1 MKSLTGKFT
10 SVRGWTLLLA
20 LLLGAG
26 MMISAC
32 GDEEVPTPTTPA
44 PTPAPTPTPTP
55 TPEPTPEPT
64 GPATPTGLRISA
76 SGANFLEWTWT
87 AVEGVLGY
95 QGQFSTDAVFAD
107 NDQTFLIIAPQ
118 TSHRASNLS
127 ANTSGHFRVRSGTGS
142 LTALTYSEWTDG
154 VTGTTSA
161 PPPAVPL
168 SAPTGLR
175 TGSATTTTVTLT
187 WSSVDDADSYDVEQR
202 PADGQWTGA
211 SCNGGDSQV
220 DNEACEASGL
230 TRGTDYSFRVR
241 AQPDP
246 DDDTLEESAWSSTAS
261 ARTSGSTPST
271 SITGTDDAYEI
282 TWESGEDTESDA
294 NNDRFWI
301 TWTWSRPDDGRI
313 RFLYTMIDID
323 ENTANEREACPA
335 IDGTWTG
342 GPDGLPQYSYTT
354 ATGLTAGHVARLCV
368 VPTWKDDD
376 AQRYGDVFSA
386 WAATAPETNAAVGD
400 IALGPKVNSDQQKTT
415 AIDWYV
421 QVDQAIHV

>member
-55 TPEPTPEPT
+55 PPTPEPEPT

-107 NDQTFLIIAPQ
+107 NDQTYLIIAPQ

-154 VTGTTSA
+154 VMGTTSA

-168 SAPTGLR
+168 SAPTGLQ
-175 TGSATTTTVTLT
+175 TGSATATTVTLT
-187 WSSVDDADSYDVEQR
+187 WSSVDDADNYDVQQR

-246 DDDTLEESAWSSTAS
+246 DDDTRAQSAWSSTAS
-261 ARTSGSTPST
+261 ARTSGSTPTPST
-271 SITGTDDAYEI
+271 PLTGGDDDLNI
-282 TWESGEDTESDA
+282 TWESDEKD
-294 NNDRFWI
+294 NNRTRSSGSGRRPRI
-301 TWTWSRPDDGRI
+301 T
-313 RFLYTMIDID
+313 
-323 ENTANEREACPA
+323 
-335 IDGTWTG
+335 
-342 GPDGLPQYSYTT
+342 
-354 ATGLTAGHVARLCV
+354 
-368 VPTWKDDD
+368 
-376 AQRYGDVFSA
+376 
-386 WAATAPETNAAVGD
+386 
-400 IALGPKVNSDQQKTT
+400 ALLISQ
-415 AIDWYV
+415 
-421 QVDQAIHV
+421 HC